1 MSDDDMNMTT
11 SSSLDL
17 VTVPS
22 PPVYLF
28 TMMGIWA
35 TLTGLLGIMA
45 NTLAIGVFWRVKRV
59 LKYFKIEFSICNTKS
74 FYLYSLFISK
84 LWFS

>member
-1 MSDDDMNMTT
+1 MTDHDLNINT

-17 VTVPS
+17 VPA